1 MDDASRG
8 GEGRGDDALSA
19 PGGDA
24 LAAELLSRCRFPAT
38 SEGPVALAVSGGPD
52 STALMILARSYGLE
66 GLVVHVDH
74 GLRDDSQSEA
84 EVVAKSAQALG
95 FAFESRKV
103 EVPDGPDLEARAR
116 RARYEALPSKV
127 LTGHTMDDQAETVLL
142 NVLRGSATDGLRG
155 MRQVLY
161 RDAGGR
167 VTRPLLGL
175 RRHETDTLCRL
186 WGLEVVRD
194 PSNRDPRFR
203 RNRLRH
209 EGLPLLSD
217 IAGRDVVPVLARQAE
232 IIDSEVEI
240 LDAWA
245 EALDAASVGDLL
257 GAPLPVARRALRMW
271 LRRAPRGGQDQG
283 EQHPPSSAE
292 LERVMEV
299 VCGHRRACQIS
310 GGLNVRRRQGR
321 LFLSAPGAAG
331 AASGMG
337 AAGGAATA
345 VAVTTE
351 SGADRPQPGGQDFES
366 RAQP

>member
-1 MDDASRG
+1 MS
-8 GEGRGDDALSA
+8 E
-19 PGGDA
+19 PGGDVLASA
-24 LAAELLSRCRFPAT
+24 LLTRCKFPST
-38 SEGPVALAVSGGPD
+38 SDGPVALAVSGGPD
-52 STALMILARSYGLE
+52 STALMILARTFGLE
-66 GLVVHVDH
+66 GVAVHVDH
-74 GLRDDSQSEA
+74 GIRDGSQAEA
-84 EVVAKSAQALG
+84 GVVAKSARALG
-95 FAFESRKV
+95 FAFESLRV
-103 EVPDGPDLEARAR
+103 DVPDGPDLEARAR
-116 RARYEALPSKV
+116 KARYEALPPSV

-155 MRQVLY
+155 MRHELA
-161 RDAGGR
+161 RETGGR

-175 RRHETDTLCRL
+175 RRSETETLCRL

-232 IIDSEVEI
+232 IIDSEVEL
-240 LDAWA
+240 LDSWA
-245 EALDAASVGDLL
+245 ATLDAASVGELL

-310 GGLNVRRRQGR
+310 GGLSVRRRAGR
-321 LFLSAPGAAG
+321 LWLSGPAEAETARPGRQ
-331 AASGMG
+331 
-337 AAGGAATA
+337 AGGRDNA
-345 VAVTTE
+345 E
-351 SGADRPQPGGQDFES
+351 PGGGKPRGGEPDMRTQ
-366 RAQP
+366 R